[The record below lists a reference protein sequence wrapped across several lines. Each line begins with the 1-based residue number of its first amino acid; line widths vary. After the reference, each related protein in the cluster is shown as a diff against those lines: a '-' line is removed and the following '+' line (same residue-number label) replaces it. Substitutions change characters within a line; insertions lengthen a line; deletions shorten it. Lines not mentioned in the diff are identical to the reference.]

1 MISLNLKKILNDS
14 EIAPVGLLGANAEPS
29 SSESDQVK
37 KSEPQKGA
45 LDSPKIDSANQST
58 DVTSEEQPSEELS
71 PNPLISNE
79 DQNVEL
85 TNVSK
90 DADSSSLIP
99 STSILA
105 LTVMTVLIEPLL

>member
-1 MISLNLKKILNDS
+1 MNDS
-14 EIAPVGLLGANAEPS
+14 EIAPVGLLAANAEPS

-37 KSEPQKGA
+37 KSEPQEGA
-45 LDSPKIDSANQST
+45 LDAPKIDSANQST
-58 DVTSEEQPSEELS
+58 DVTSEDQPSEELLA
-71 PNPLISNE
+71 NPLISNE

-90 DADSSSLIP
+90 DSDSSCLI
-99 STSILA
+99 SSISIFA